1 MSQSDDLTK
10 LFDRFGGRQNTYREI
25 VREDAAK
32 EARERWPLLAAMR
45 ADQSMPTPPVQ
56 AASLTSGIQQPAAD
70 STMVTHPAAHSTTH
84 PAVPAVETPRSAA
97 EDAEP
102 AASLW
107 RPASAPAAPV
117 QTPAPATPPHAAAPA
132 AAPAA
137 QPLWQPLWQPAAAVP
152 PLDTQTQPRAASPVR
167 PASGDLQ
174 SVFARLEGRAEAP
187 AQTERAP
194 VRRSF
199 LDRLNRS

>member
-10 LFDRFGGRQNTYREI
+10 LFDRFGGRQDTYREI

-97 EDAEP
+97 AATPATADAEP

-132 AAPAA
+132 A
-137 QPLWQPLWQPAAAVP
+137 QPLWQPAAAVP

>member
-10 LFDRFGGRQNTYREI
+10 LFDRFGGRQDTYREI

-56 AASLTSGIQQPAAD
+56 AASLTSGIQQPATD

-84 PAVPAVETPRSAA
+84 PAVPAVETPHSAA
-97 EDAEP
+97 AATPAAADAEP

-132 AAPAA
+132 A
-137 QPLWQPLWQPAAAVP
+137 QPLWQPAAAVP